1 MASKADFTPEEWK
14 TIVAA
19 APMVGLAVTCAS
31 PNGPWGV
38 MKEMLSMG
46 MAMAEMLQKGSSNPL
61 IAALAA
67 DLKARETKPE
77 PPEGLKDPEQA
88 KELALNY
95 IRAVNDLVKR
105 KVKGDEADEF
115 KKWLLAVGQRVAE
128 ASNEGGIFG
137 FGSERVSDAEKN
149 VLRQIA
155 FALDLPASLR
165 RFASITAGLI
175 PRYPSQVGGVHG
187 QNQRRNGE

>member
-1 MASKADFTPEEWK
+1 VGSALDIVVSASYYLGTACRSIHDQKQEEISMASKADFTPEEWK

-46 MAMAEMLQKGSSNPL
+46 MAMAEILQKGSSNPL
-61 IAALAA
+61 IAELAA
-67 DLKARETKPE
+67 DLKARQTKTE
-77 PPEGLKDPEQA
+77 PPQGLKDPEQCTQS
-88 KELALNY
+88 ALNHV
-95 IRAVNDLVKR
+95 RAVNDLLNR
-105 KVKGDEADEF
+105 KVKPEEADEF
-115 KKWLLAVGQRVAE
+115 KKWLLAVGRRVAE

-137 FGSERVSDAEKN
+137 FGGEQVSEAETN

-155 FALDLPASLR
+155 FALEQPA
-165 RFASITAGLI
+165 T
-175 PRYPSQVGGVHG
+175 
-187 QNQRRNGE
+187 

>member
-1 MASKADFTPEEWK
+1 VASKADFTTEEWK

-38 MKEMLSMG
+38 LKEMLSMG

-61 IAALAA
+61 IAELAA
-67 DLKARETKPE
+67 DLKARQTKPE
-77 PPEGLKDPEQA
+77 PPQGIKDPDQA
-88 KELALNY
+88 KELALNHVK
-95 IRAVNDLVKR
+95 AVNDILNR
-105 KVKGDEADEF
+105 KAKGDDTDEF

-137 FGSERVSDAEKN
+137 FGGERVSDAEKN

-155 FALDLPASLR
+155 FALGLPAS
-165 RFASITAGLI
+165 
-175 PRYPSQVGGVHG
+175 
-187 QNQRRNGE
+187 

>member
-1 MASKADFTPEEWK
+1 MPTKFDFTPEEWK

-19 APMVGLAVTCAS
+19 APMVGLAVACAS

-46 MAMAEMLQKGSSNPL
+46 MAMAEMLQKGSSNSL
-61 IAALAA
+61 IAELTA
-67 DLKARETKPE
+67 DLQARQTKPE
-77 PPEGLKDPEQA
+77 PPEGVKDPDLC
-88 KELALNY
+88 KELALKHV
-95 IRAVNDLVKR
+95 RAVNEIVDR
-105 KVKGDEADEF
+105 KVKGEEGDEF
-115 KKWLLAVGQRVAE
+115 KKWLLAVGRRVAE

-155 FALDLPASLR
+155 FALGQPAS
-165 RFASITAGLI
+165 
-175 PRYPSQVGGVHG
+175 
-187 QNQRRNGE
+187 

>member
-1 MASKADFTPEEWK
+1 MASKSDFTPEEWK

-46 MAMAEMLQKGSSNPL
+46 MAMAEMLQKGGSNPL
-61 IAALAA
+61 IAELAA
-67 DLKARETKPE
+67 DLKARQTRPE
-77 PPEGLKDPEQA
+77 PPAGIKDPEQG
-88 KELALNY
+88 KELALNHV
-95 IRAVNDLVKR
+95 RAVNALLNR
-105 KVKGDEADEF
+105 KVKREEADEF
-115 KKWLLAVGQRVAE
+115 KKWLMAVGHRVAE

-137 FGSERVSDAEKN
+137 FGGERVSDAEKA

-155 FALDLPASLR
+155 FALDQPAS
-165 RFASITAGLI
+165 
-175 PRYPSQVGGVHG
+175 
-187 QNQRRNGE
+187 

>member
-38 MKEMLSMG
+38 MKEMLSVG

-61 IAALAA
+61 IAELAA
-67 DLKARETKPE
+67 DLKARQTKPE
-77 PPEGLKDPEQA
+77 PPQGLKDPEQC
-88 KELALNY
+88 KQSALNHV
-95 IRAVNDLVKR
+95 RAVNDLLNR
-105 KVKGDEADEF
+105 KVKAEEADEF
-115 KKWLLAVGQRVAE
+115 KKWLLTIGRRVAE
-128 ASNEGGIFG
+128 ASNEGGVFG
-137 FGSERVSDAEKN
+137 FGGERVSEAEKN

-155 FALDLPASLR
+155 FALEQPAS
-165 RFASITAGLI
+165 
-175 PRYPSQVGGVHG
+175 
-187 QNQRRNGE
+187 

>member
-46 MAMAEMLQKGSSNPL
+46 MAMAEILQKGSSNPL
-61 IAALAA
+61 IAELAA
-67 DLKARETKPE
+67 DLKARQTKPE
-77 PPEGLKDPEQA
+77 PPQGLKDPEQC
-88 KELALNY
+88 KQSALNHV
-95 IRAVNDLVKR
+95 RAVNDLLNR
-105 KVKGDEADEF
+105 KVKAEEADEF
-115 KKWLLAVGQRVAE
+115 KKWLLTIGRRVAE
-128 ASNEGGIFG
+128 ASNEGGVFG
-137 FGSERVSDAEKN
+137 FGGERVSEAEKN

-155 FALDLPASLR
+155 FALEQPAS
-165 RFASITAGLI
+165 
-175 PRYPSQVGGVHG
+175 
-187 QNQRRNGE
+187 

>member
-1 MASKADFTPEEWK
+1 MASKADFTTEEWK

-46 MAMAEMLQKGSSNPL
+46 MGMAEMLEKGRNNTL
-61 IAALAA
+61 IAELAA
-67 DLKARETKPE
+67 DLKARQTKLE
-77 PPEGLKDPEQA
+77 PPQGMNDPEQCRH
-88 KELALNY
+88 EVL
-95 IRAVNDLVKR
+95 DR
-105 KVKGDEADEF
+105 KVPPEEADEF
-115 KKWLLAVGQRVAE
+115 KKWLLTVGRGVAE
-128 ASNEGGIFG
+128 AANEGGIFR

-155 FALDLPASLR
+155 FTLGQP
-165 RFASITAGLI
+165 
-175 PRYPSQVGGVHG
+175 PS
-187 QNQRRNGE
+187 

>member
-1 MASKADFTPEEWK
+1 MASKTDFTTEEWK

-38 MKEMLSMG
+38 LKEMLSMG

-61 IAALAA
+61 IAELAA
-67 DLKARETKPE
+67 DLKERQTKPE
-77 PPEGLKDPEQA
+77 PPQGIKDPEQA
-88 KELALNY
+88 KELALNHVK
-95 IRAVNDLVKR
+95 AVNDIVNR
-105 KVKGDEADEF
+105 KAGDEADEF
-115 KKWLLAVGQRVAE
+115 KKWLLAVGERVAE

-137 FGSERVSDAEKN
+137 IGGERVSEAEKN

-155 FALDLPASLR
+155 FALGLPAS
-165 RFASITAGLI
+165 
-175 PRYPSQVGGVHG
+175 
-187 QNQRRNGE
+187 

>member
-1 MASKADFTPEEWK
+1 MANKSDFTPEEWK

-46 MAMAEMLQKGSSNPL
+46 MAMAEMLQKGSSNAL
-61 IAALAA
+61 ISELAA
-67 DLKARETKPE
+67 DLKARQTKAE
-77 PPEGLKDPEQA
+77 PPQGMKDPEQC
-88 KELALNY
+88 KEAALNHVK
-95 IRAVNDLVKR
+95 AVNDLIDR
-105 KVKGDEADEF
+105 KVKPDEGDEF
-115 KKWLLAVGQRVAE
+115 KKWLLAVGRRVAE

-137 FGSERVSDAEKN
+137 FGGEQVSDAERN

-155 FALDLPASLR
+155 FALGQPAS
-165 RFASITAGLI
+165 
-175 PRYPSQVGGVHG
+175 
-187 QNQRRNGE
+187 